1 MDFGGAGRAGLLWF
15 AGCLVL
21 AGNAP
26 AATDVRVSFTLRTTD
41 AAGAEVLQNRVY
53 FVYRPDNLS
62 KTTPVPMVVVTD
74 GNGPAGFLHSKADRA
89 AFLVVSC
96 DYSGNSTGHVNNGNP
111 RETGWE
117 DYDYLAEVIRRVKAS
132 ENAND
137 AFTVGF
143 SAGGHTSLA
152 YACER
157 PSTLK
162 AAASVDEFMQVSN
175 VPSAPL
181 PVILFEGTADA
192 NVSYTMV
199 KDTVDRWRAVDGLLE
214 ARPVTTYEASPR
226 MPGQVSQA
234 TWRGE
239 EGGTQ
244 VAFVTIIGGTHTY
257 PTGDKQ
263 TGYDI
268 ADGLWAF
275 FSQFLTP
282 SQSSPKIVA
291 QPVDNIQ
298 ESGQPASFRVSAT
311 GAHLRIQWQKNGVDI
326 PGASS
331 NWFTTAPVALPDSG
345 AVFRAVVSNDAGTV
359 TSESATLTVKAVPA
373 GPTVTAPP
381 ADLAVKA
388 GQPATFR
395 VSAKGHPPLRYQW
408 KKNGLDIVGA
418 NGESLTMTAIS
429 PDCGAGITVVVSDGT
444 GSTASPQAT
453 LTVTPTPG
461 APVIVENPARAR
473 VTVNQK
479 ASFSVSARSGSPMT
493 YQWQK
498 GAGIGNM
505 VDIPGAT
512 QATYEIPSPT
522 LADSKTRIR
531 CVVSNAA
538 GNVTSASEML
548 LVTPR

>member
-1 MDFGGAGRAGLLWF
+1 
-15 AGCLVL
+15 
-21 AGNAP
+21 
-26 AATDVRVSFTLRTTD
+26 
-41 AAGAEVLQNRVY
+41 
-53 FVYRPDNLS
+53 
-62 KTTPVPMVVVTD
+62 MVVVTD

-257 PTGDKQ
+257 LVGV
-263 TGYDI
+263 
-268 ADGLWAF
+268 F
-275 FSQFLTP
+275 
-282 SQSSPKIVA
+282 
-291 QPVDNIQ
+291 QP
-298 ESGQPASFRVSAT
+298 
-311 GAHLRIQWQKNGVDI
+311 I
-326 PGASS
+326 PD
-331 NWFTTAPVALPDSG
+331 PVAILSEDRG
-345 AVFRAVVSNDAGTV
+345 AAGGQHTGERTAGEFPGVRNRRALEDPMA
-359 TSESATLTVKAVPA
+359 EE
-373 GPTVTAPP
+373 
-381 ADLAVKA
+381 
-388 GQPATFR
+388 R
-395 VSAKGHPPLRYQW
+395 RGHP
-408 KKNGLDIVGA
+408 G
-418 NGESLTMTAIS
+418 SLFEL
-429 PDCGAGITVVVSDGT
+429 VYHRT
-444 GSTASPQAT
+444 GRT
-453 LTVTPTPG
+453 LG
-461 APVIVENPARAR
+461 
-473 VTVNQK
+473 
-479 ASFSVSARSGSPMT
+479 
-493 YQWQK
+493 
-498 GAGIGNM
+498 
-505 VDIPGAT
+505 
-512 QATYEIPSPT
+512 
-522 LADSKTRIR
+522 
-531 CVVSNAA
+531 
-538 GNVTSASEML
+538 
-548 LVTPR
+548 